1 MPDPAGCTN
10 SPVNCRHCLSSLRWR
25 DTRLQ
30 RDAPP
35 AALTCSP
42 RLPAAPVQAERLAHE
57 RAEEDEFRR
66 RTLERFA
73 EEDRLEQMN
82 AQKRRLKVAEHV
94 REVNRLV
101 AEKRAMY
108 EAARVSRGASWCSTA
123 FVTVLG

>member
-1 MPDPAGCTN
+1 M
-10 SPVNCRHCLSSLRWR
+10 
-25 DTRLQ
+25 
-30 RDAPP
+30 
-35 AALTCSP
+35 
-42 RLPAAPVQAERLAHE
+42 AHE
-57 RAEEDEFRR
+57 QAEEDEFRR

-108 EAARVSRGASWCSTA
+108 EAARVSGGQPVQLCVCDCAGLGQGGVHSRRCWHISGTSGARLCTGGQ
-123 FVTVLG
+123 TVWPSSLL

>member
-1 MPDPAGCTN
+1 M
-10 SPVNCRHCLSSLRWR
+10 
-25 DTRLQ
+25 
-30 RDAPP
+30 
-35 AALTCSP
+35 
-42 RLPAAPVQAERLAHE
+42 AHE

-108 EAARVSRGASWCSTA
+108 EAARVSRGSNWSGSAS
-123 FVTVLG
+123 VTVLG